1 VGAWL
6 QFARELYC
14 ELRLSDMRNFI
25 LGIVITILVLLI
37 GSLGLALL
45 GWLPTRADIAP
56 PEMERH
62 FAMSALDN
70 SVDRH
75 APRLNSPVPP
85 TDENLIEGLKI
96 YTMNCALCHGGIDR
110 QPSPL
115 EKSFY
120 PPPPNLILHPLDDEE
135 WHVFYVIRTGVR
147 YTGMPA
153 WDKTLSEPDMWKLT
167 AFLTRVEKLPPAV
180 QDYWK
185 KSSGVSPPTG
195 EQEAHHDHK

>member
-1 VGAWL
+1 
-6 QFARELYC
+6 
-14 ELRLSDMRNFI
+14 MRNFV
-25 LGIVITILVLLI
+25 LGIVITILILLI

-45 GWLPTRADIAP
+45 GFLPTRANSAP

-62 FAMSALDN
+62 IAMSALDN

-85 TDENLIEGLKI
+85 TDENLIAGLKI
-96 YTMNCALCHGGIDR
+96 YTMNCALCHGDING
-110 QPSPL
+110 QPSAL

-120 PPPPNLILHPLDDEE
+120 PPPPNLILRPLDDEE

-147 YTGMPA
+147 YSGMPA
-153 WDKTLSEPDMWKLT
+153 WDKTLSESDMWKVT

-185 KSSGVSPPTG
+185 KSTGTNPPAG
-195 EQEAHHDHK
+195 GQEAHDHK

>member
-1 VGAWL
+1 
-6 QFARELYC
+6 
-14 ELRLSDMRNFI
+14 MRNFI
-25 LGIVITILVLLI
+25 LGIVITILILLI

-45 GWLPTRADIAP
+45 GFLPTRADSAP
-56 PEMERH
+56 PEIESH
-62 FAMSALDN
+62 IAMSALDN

-75 APRLNSPVPP
+75 APRVNSPVPP
-85 TDENLIEGLKI
+85 TDENLIAGLKI
-96 YTMNCALCHGGIDR
+96 YTMNCALCHGDIDR
-110 QPSPL
+110 QPSAL

-120 PPPPNLILHPLDDEE
+120 PRPPNLILNPLDDEE

-167 AFLTRVEKLPPAV
+167 AFLTRVDKLPPAV

-185 KSSGVSPPTG
+185 KSSGVAPPTG
-195 EQEAHHDHK
+195 AEEGHDHK